1 MSMFRHHQHSAS
13 IYNLPANSKPTY
25 NIYFL
30 STTNLFSQSRT
41 TRPKSHKCFD
51 GNPAYIR
58 LIRPGTSVR
67 LPERLVYGIGIADLI
82 ETASPLKPSLLI
94 AICLICSLSV
104 ADWTQAIAQST
115 KPGASRYA
123 TQHDQ
128 YVTVFQD
135 SLARLIADCQAKN
148 LQNAGA
154 ELLPW
159 QVPVDVA
166 SLSDRTL
173 PQTLQPEIPLSLPQ
187 DDRLWRLEFQSLRQ
201 DMAKNLYLL
210 SRRVLNA
217 GNPHAAW
224 RLIHEV
230 LWYDSD
236 YGRARTLLGYE
247 QFGGQWVTPFAA
259 KKQRERF
266 VWHERFGWLPT
277 AHVERYENGDRFFRN
292 RWRTAQQ
299 EENLRRQ
306 WENAWQIET
315 DNYLLKTN
323 VGLEEGV
330 ALAKKLEVFHDWFQ
344 RAYPAFF
351 NTPAQ
356 LKVLFG
362 AAARP
367 RRAKRKPFV
376 IHYYRS
382 KQEYVRRLISK
393 NPQIAISNGIY
404 APDERVS
411 HFFVDPNSDI
421 ESTVYHE
428 ATHQILYELNPKP
441 RRIADHEHFWIVEGF
456 ACYIESF
463 RALETGVSIGDLDY
477 VRFFFAKDILI
488 NDAFFVP
495 LDQLA
500 SLSKNE
506 YQAPSEISERYSQA
520 SGVVHFYMHYKDGV
534 YHDALIDHF
543 AALYRPIA
551 PGYRI
556 GGMDY
561 FTGVSY
567 DELSRQYREYI
578 SRLDSNPN
586 RLANAKQAATAQ
598 QADRLQEQ

>member
-1 MSMFRHHQHSAS
+1 M
-13 IYNLPANSKPTY
+13 IEN
-25 NIYFL
+25 
-30 STTNLFSQSRT
+30 QSSLR
-41 TRPKSHKCFD
+41 R
-51 GNPAYIR
+51 
-58 LIRPGTSVR
+58 
-67 LPERLVYGIGIADLI
+67 
-82 ETASPLKPSLLI
+82 SLLI
-94 AICLICSLSV
+94 AICLTCSLS
-104 ADWTQAIAQST
+104 AIDWSSTIAQST
-115 KPGASRYA
+115 SLGADRYA
-123 TQHDQ
+123 AQHDQ
-128 YVTVFQD
+128 YVTAFQE
-135 SLARLIADCQAKN
+135 SLAKLIANCRAKN
-148 LQNAGA
+148 LQNAVDR
-154 ELLPW
+154 LLPW
-159 QVPVDVA
+159 QEPVDVA

-173 PQTLQPEIPLSLPQ
+173 PKSVQSEIPLSLPQ
-187 DDRLWRLEFQSLRQ
+187 DERLWRLEFQSLRQ
-201 DMAKNLYLL
+201 DLAKNLYLL

-247 QFGGQWVTPFAA
+247 QFGGEWVTPFAA

-299 EENLRRQ
+299 EENLRNL
-306 WENAWQIET
+306 WANAWVIET
-315 DNYLLKTN
+315 DNYQLKTN

-376 IHYYRS
+376 IHYYRN
-382 KQEYVRRLISK
+382 KEEYVRRLIGK

-404 APDERVS
+404 APDERIS

-421 ESTVYHE
+421 ESTIYHE
-428 ATHQILYELNPKP
+428 ATHQILYELDPRP
-441 RRIADHEHFWIVEGF
+441 RRIANNEHFWIVEGF

-463 RALETGVSIGDLDY
+463 RPLETGVSIGDPDY
-477 VRFFFAKDILI
+477 VRFYFAKDILI
-488 NDAFFVP
+488 KDGFVVP
-495 LDQLA
+495 LDRFA
-500 SLSKNE
+500 SLSKNA
-506 YQAPSEISERYSQA
+506 YQDRVEISERYSQA

-534 YHDALIDHF
+534 YRDALIDHF
-543 AALYRPIA
+543 AALYRPIT
-551 PGYRI
+551 PGFRV
-556 GGMDY
+556 GGMDH
-561 FTGVSY
+561 FTGVPYS
-567 DELSRQYREYI
+567 ELSRQYREYI
-578 SRLDSNPN
+578 SELDSDPN
-586 RLANAKQAATAQ
+586 RLAAAKQLAAAQ
-598 QADRLQEQ
+598 RAARRQQQ